1 MSIELHIER
10 LVIDESL
17 LGGERV
23 RAIGAAIE
31 RELRRGLLAPGAPT
45 ALRGLGS
52 VVSLPPA
59 TLLPADPSHGRL
71 GPRIAA
77 AALQSLGIESRPVE
91 RGQGVRR

>member
-1 MSIELHIER
+1 VSIELHIER

-31 RELRRGLLAPGAPT
+31 HELSRGLLAPGTPT

-59 TLLPADPSHGRL
+59 TLPPAHPSHGGL
-71 GPRIAA
+71 GPCIAA
-77 AALQSLGIESRPVE
+77 ATLQSLGLESRPVE